1 MPNYNSPA
9 VVNAPNAGAGA
20 YPANMVAYYFEVN
33 IGTALANGDTATF
46 GKVPKG
52 FRLLH
57 AILGATDMDT
67 NATPTLA
74 WNVGDTVTVG
84 AQTFDVDRIFAA
96 ATFGQAAAISPLG
109 GSAGTTFTAAC
120 VMASTGYGY
129 QYLEDT
135 TIVATAATGPATGA
149 TGTLKLT
156 LIGVVQGLPS

>member
-1 MPNYNSPA
+1 MANYNSA
-9 VVNAPNAGAGA
+9 NVVNAPNSGPGA
-20 YPANMVAYYFEVN
+20 YPGNMIAFYFQVD
-33 IGTALANGDTATF
+33 IGTALANSDTATF

-84 AQTFDVDRIFAA
+84 AQTFDADRIFAA
-96 ATFGQAAAISPLG
+96 ATVGQAPAISPLG
-109 GSAGTTFTAAC
+109 GSAGTTFTPAC

-149 TGTLKLT
+149 TGTLKLA
-156 LIGVVQGLPS
+156 LFGIYQGLPS